1 MFQIIYSLSN
11 VEFSGC
17 MVIGKKNYPPPP
29 CVGNTTLV
37 GIILQIVDFW
47 FVCCFFSVV
56 RKGPVLSKM
65 QLNVRCFFNI

>member
-1 MFQIIYSLSN
+1 MFHIVYSLSN

-29 CVGNTTLV
+29 CVG
-37 GIILQIVDFW
+37 IILKIVDFW

-56 RKGPVLSKM
+56 SKDWVLSKM
-65 QLNVRCFFNI
+65 QLNVKFF